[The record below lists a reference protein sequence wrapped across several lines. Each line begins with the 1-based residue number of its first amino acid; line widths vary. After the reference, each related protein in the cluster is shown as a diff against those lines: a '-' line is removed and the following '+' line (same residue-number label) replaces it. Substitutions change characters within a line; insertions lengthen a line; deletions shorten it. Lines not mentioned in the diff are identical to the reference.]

1 MISINFSTLSKV
13 LAAKEINPPQA
24 DIEVDSVTTDSR
36 TNCCG
41 SIFFALRGESF
52 DAHQFLD
59 RVYQQGAK
67 ILVVEQPN
75 LAIPLPQLVVADT
88 KKALGQLAAWVR
100 TKVNP
105 KVAAMTGSSG
115 KTTVKEM
122 TAAILQQTAKSADEV
137 LFTAGNLNN
146 DIGVPLT
153 LLRLTNQHRYAV
165 IELGAN
171 HAGEIAYTTQL
182 ARPDAALVNNVAPAH
197 LAGFGSIEGVAKAKG
212 EIYQGLTTTGIAI
225 INANC
230 QYLNYWQRNI
240 GSHQIQQFSINSS
253 QADIYAKEIQ
263 ASAIGYHFILCTPQ
277 GETAI
282 DLPYLGEHNISNA
295 LAATSLAMALGAS
308 LADVKAGLALGKR
321 VKGRLFPVVVNSQFT
336 ILDDTYNANVDSLKA
351 AIAVLQQSAQT
362 VKILAVGDMAELG
375 ESTEQCH
382 HQVAEAA
389 QQANLSKVVSFG
401 HYSEII
407 SSLCHG
413 EHYQQKAALITAL
426 QQYIAEQLQAGKTI
440 LLLVKGSRSMK
451 MEEIVEAFKG
461 FEQC

>member
-1 MISINFSTLSKV
+1 MITINFSTLSKL
-13 LAAKEINPPQA
+13 LAAQEINPPQA

-52 DAHQFLD
+52 DAHQFLE

-67 ILVVEQPN
+67 ILVVEQANPD
-75 LAIPLPQLVVADT
+75 IPLPQLVVADT

-100 TKVNP
+100 LQVNP

-122 TAAILQQTAKSADEV
+122 TAAILQHTANSPDEV
-137 LFTAGNLNN
+137 LFTAGNFNN

-153 LLRLTNQHRYAV
+153 LLRLTNAHRYAV

-182 ARPDAALVNNVAPAH
+182 ARPDVALVNNVAPAH
-197 LAGFGSIEGVAKAKG
+197 LEGFGSVEGVAKAKG
-212 EIYQGLTTTGIAI
+212 EIYQGLTSNGVAI
-225 INANC
+225 VNANC
-230 QYLNYWQRNI
+230 QYLNFWQQNI
-240 GSHQIQQFSINSS
+240 GHHPIQQFSINSA
-253 QADIYAKEIQ
+253 QADVYAK
-263 ASAIGYHFILCTPQ
+263 AITSYAEGYHFVLCTPQ
-277 GETAI
+277 GEIAI

-295 LAATSLAMALGAS
+295 LAAASLALVLGAS
-308 LADVKAGLALGKR
+308 LQDIKAGLAAGKR
-321 VKGRLFPVVVNSQFT
+321 VKGRLFPVIVNPQFT

-351 AIAVLQQSAQT
+351 AIAVLQQATQAI
-362 VKILAVGDMAELG
+362 KILAVGDMAELG

-382 HQVAEAA
+382 QQVAEAA
-389 QQANLSKVVSFG
+389 HQANLSKVFSFG
-401 HYSEII
+401 HYSRAI
-407 SSLCHG
+407 SARCGG
-413 EHYQQKAALITAL
+413 EHYQQKAELITAL
-426 QQYIAEQLQAGKTI
+426 QQYVTEQLQAGKTI

-461 FEQC
+461 FGQC